1 MQRTFFTRTYF
12 LLYSISILVLG
23 CSKDIDLRTAIEDTN
38 TEEDA
43 NNENLDIP
51 PVVVF
56 LAQSHVL
63 RPDNEFFNL
72 VSGKDA
78 FIKVNVTAKNTIT
91 IDEVSALLSLN
102 GESETIVLTPPSSM
116 LAPIDMK
123 PGSIEHTFDNSFTAL
138 IKKEWIQP
146 GLQITIESNA
156 PSIVLDNLKVG
167 APNKMIMN
175 MFDLHFFELS
185 PGDYPQ
191 GWQEELEAK
200 LPVSEIALMRV
211 PDIVFSELTVP
222 ARAGAPAARISSK
235 EDYKTITG
243 LNFDGEQL
251 AASQWAG
258 ALRTAA
264 GYSGRYALYYF
275 NIYGVFAGGQAG
287 GYSGVGSGTSLGILN
302 HELGHALSLPHWGN
316 KADYPYRD
324 EMFGIP
330 APEVFNGVHVGP
342 SWGFDMPTKTFI
354 PPTVQSNA
362 VGGVEGTYKKDPMQ
376 GGGSGDQEQGFLMRH
391 FSNYS
396 MNRMQ
401 NYLQNHIVVKN
412 PGDGNYSKW
421 NSAAGSYSEGIS
433 NNGVQYA
440 TTQDVEVISVM
451 AGFSSVTP
459 HATIVY
465 PPIGP
470 YTSGLISIFDP
481 TLEADRLAAK
491 NTYCPDNGC
500 DVSLRITQGGLIKTV
515 MLPIGI
521 DTGADPLSAKSYNTK
536 AVNLAASEGTV
547 TKIELLATPNVE
559 TNGLADNPEILY
571 SWEN

>member
-1 MQRTFFTRTYF
+1 MLQSFKTKIYPLFFLFT
-12 LLYSISILVLG
+12 ILFTS
-23 CSKDIDLRTAIEDTN
+23 CNKDDDLQSAIKDENADNETIDVS
-38 TEEDA
+38 
-43 NNENLDIP
+43 

-56 LAQSHVL
+56 MAQSHVL
-63 RPDNEFFNL
+63 RTNDEFFNL

-78 FIKVNVTAKNTIT
+78 LIKVNITTENKAGIANLTA
-91 IDEVSALLSLN
+91 VLSLN
-102 GESETIVLTPPSSM
+102 GAAETIPLNPPAGMLT
-116 LAPIDMK
+116 PIDMRL
-123 PGSIEHTFDNSFTAL
+123 GSIEHTFDNSYTA
-138 IKKEWIQP
+138 IISKEWILP
-146 GLQITIESNA
+146 GLEIVIEGNDTN
-156 PSIVLDNLKVG
+156 IVLDGLKIG

-185 PGDYPQ
+185 PGDYPE
-191 GWQEELEAK
+191 GWKEELEAK

-211 PDIVFSELTVP
+211 PNIVFSELTVP

-376 GGGSGDQEQGFLMRH
+376 GGGSGDQEEGFLMRH

-396 MNRMQ
+396 MNKMQ
-401 NYLQNHIVVKN
+401 NYLQNHIAVN
-412 PGDGNYSKW
+412 NSGNGTYAKW
-421 NSAAGSYSEGIS
+421 DTATNSYSDVLS

-440 TTQDVEVISVM
+440 TTQNVEVISVM
-451 AGFSSVTP
+451 AGVSSVTP
-459 HATIVY
+459 QATIVY

-470 YTSGLISIFDP
+470 YNSGLISVFDP
-481 TLEADRLAAK
+481 ALEADRLMARDI
-491 NTYCPDNGC
+491 YCPDNGC
-500 DVSLRITQGGLIKTV
+500 DVSLRITQGGQIKTR
-515 MLPIGI
+515 MLPIGL
-521 DTGADPLSAKSYNTK
+521 DGSADPLSSKSFYTK
-536 AVNLAASEGTV
+536 AVNLAASDGAV
-547 TKIELLATPNVE
+547 TKIELIATPDAE
-559 TNGLADNPEILY
+559 INGLPDNPELLY